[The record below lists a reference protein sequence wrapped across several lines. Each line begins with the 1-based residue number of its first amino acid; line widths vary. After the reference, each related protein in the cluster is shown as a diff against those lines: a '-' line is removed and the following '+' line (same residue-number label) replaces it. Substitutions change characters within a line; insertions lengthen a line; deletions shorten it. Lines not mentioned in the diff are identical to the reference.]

1 MAQLWT
7 DQFAPKSVEEFIGNS
22 DLVERGL
29 AWAKAWQ
36 AGQRQKPLLFWGQ
49 SGAGKTCLAYLL
61 ARLHGWQVF
70 ELNASDLR
78 SKENIEK
85 YAGGAALN
93 ASFSG
98 RLRLVLIDEAD
109 GLQARDRGGA
119 AAIGEIVKTAQNPV
133 ILTANDVYGDQKM
146 KSFVYACE
154 ALEFKKINYL
164 SMAKRLKEVLSVEG
178 AKFDEEAV
186 KELARN
192 ASGDMR
198 SALLDAQ
205 PLAPGESVSL
215 ADVQGMGFREREE
228 KIFKVLEQIFKGK
241 TVEEIRRA
249 RFSTDLS
256 NDMLLRWVEE
266 NIPRIYTARPDTA
279 AAFERLSKADIYS
292 ARILRRQ
299 AWEFL
304 RYSGDLMTAGVAL
317 SRSQDYHG
325 WLQFRFPGLLSM
337 LSRSKALRG
346 LKTGLC
352 RKIGEKTH
360 SSAREVMAHDLP
372 YLKVLCEDKE
382 KAAELCAQFD
392 FEAEE
397 LAFLM
402 DTKADTK
409 KVKDALAK
417 AEELRAAHAKPR
429 SLKPL
434 EGMTAADAPA
444 PRGSRGSLADYVG
457 GEETPEEKVP
467 TAPSDDESHPS
478 SDESRQTRLF
488 G

>member
-1 MAQLWT
+1 MADLWT
-7 DQFAPKSVEEFIGNS
+7 DKYFPKSIEEFIGNS
-22 DLVERGL
+22 EIVDHALQ
-29 AWAKAWQ
+29 WARAWQ
-36 AGQRQKPLLFWGQ
+36 EGKRQKALLFWGQ

-61 ARLHGWQVF
+61 ARLHGWDVF
-70 ELNASDLR
+70 ELNASDFR
-78 SKENIEK
+78 SKENVEK
-85 YAGGAALN
+85 YGGGAAMN

-98 RLRLVLIDEAD
+98 KPRLVLIDEAD
-109 GLQARDRGGA
+109 GLQSRDRGGA
-119 AAIGEIVKTAQNPV
+119 AAIGQIVKESAHPV

-146 KSFVYACE
+146 KAFVYACE
-154 ALEFKKINYL
+154 ALEFKRINYL
-164 SMAKRLKEVLSVEG
+164 SLAKRLKEILVLEG
-178 AKFDEEAV
+178 VKFDEEAV

-192 ASGDMR
+192 ASGDLR

-205 PLAPGESVSL
+205 TLAVAGDVTP
-215 ADVQGMGFREREE
+215 AAVQGLGFREREE

-241 TVEEIRRA
+241 SFEEIRKA

-266 NIPRIYTARPDTA
+266 NIPRIYTAKQDTA
-279 AAFERLSKADIYS
+279 AAFERLSKADIFN

-299 AWEFL
+299 AWDFL

-346 LKTGLC
+346 LKTELC
-352 RKIGEKTH
+352 RKIGDQTH
-360 SSAREVMAHDLP
+360 SSAREVMANDLP
-372 YLKVLCEDKE
+372 YLKMLCEDKE
-382 KAAELCAQFD
+382 QVAALCAQFE

-402 DTKADTK
+402 GSKPETK

-417 AEELRAAHAKPR
+417 AEELRALHARPR

-434 EGMTAADAPA
+434 AGMTEAEA
-444 PRGSRGSLADYVG
+444 PRPRGSLAEFAGSGVKED
-457 GEETPEEKVP
+457 EPEEEKRPVV
-467 TAPSDDESHPS
+467 DDEGHK
-478 SDESRQTRLF
+478 QTKLF